1 MLLKFIYVIRNS
13 FLKYIEFG
21 CNILRSPCINMA
33 KGRKGETKMLILSA
47 INPEQALSDDE
58 AELMELDLAAVAAGS
73 TEALERLYNTAKAAV
88 YSYSLSV
95 LRNVQDA
102 EDVLHDCFVN
112 IFTAAA
118 GYRPHG
124 KPMAWIITIAKN
136 LCFARLRQHN
146 RQEQLPDEDWSEM
159 LADNAGLSNEDRLVL
174 RECLGRLSEEENR
187 IVVLHAVAGFKH
199 REIASVTGMPLA
211 TVLSKYRRAIAKLR
225 ENLQ

>member
-1 MLLKFIYVIRNS
+1 MFIYTFDTEGEKGKFEVIYYRYRDMLYMCALGIVKNS
-13 FLKYIEFG
+13 
-21 CNILRSPCINMA
+21 A
-33 KGRKGETKMLILSA
+33 
-47 INPEQALSDDE
+47 
-58 AELMELDLAAVAAGS
+58 
-73 TEALERLYNTAKAAV
+73 
-88 YSYSLSV
+88 
-95 LRNVQDA
+95 DA

>member
-1 MLLKFIYVIRNS
+1 
-13 FLKYIEFG
+13 
-21 CNILRSPCINMA
+21 
-33 KGRKGETKMLILSA
+33 MLILSA

-174 RECLGRLSEEENR
+174 REWQGSSTGRL
-187 IVVLHAVAGFKH
+187 L
-199 REIASVTGMPLA
+199 P
-211 TVLSKYRRAIAKLR
+211 LR
-225 ENLQ
+225 ECRLQPFFQNIAGQSRSSAKTFNNKGEKQP

>member
-1 MLLKFIYVIRNS
+1 
-13 FLKYIEFG
+13 
-21 CNILRSPCINMA
+21 
-33 KGRKGETKMLILSA
+33 MLILSA

-73 TEALERLYNTAKAAV
+73 TEALERLYSTAKAAV

-174 RECLGRLSEEENR
+174 RECLGRVQAQGDCFRYGNAACNR
-187 IVVLHAVAGFKH
+187 SFKISQGN
-199 REIASVTGMPLA
+199 REAPRKPSITKERNNHETQRTGNQGDGQKGIFGGNPRCA
-211 TVLSKYRRAIAKLR
+211 
-225 ENLQ
+225 

>member
-1 MLLKFIYVIRNS
+1 
-13 FLKYIEFG
+13 
-21 CNILRSPCINMA
+21 
-33 KGRKGETKMLILSA
+33 MLILSA

-174 RECLGRLSEEENR
+174 RECRLQPFFQN
-187 IVVLHAVAGFKH
+187 IAGQS
-199 REIASVTGMPLA
+199 RS
-211 TVLSKYRRAIAKLR
+211 SAKTFNNKG
-225 ENLQ
+225 EKQP

>member
-1 MLLKFIYVIRNS
+1 
-13 FLKYIEFG
+13 
-21 CNILRSPCINMA
+21 
-33 KGRKGETKMLILSA
+33 MLILSA

-187 IVVLHAVAGFKH
+187 IVVLHAVAWFTLRLQKTERKSHTHEKEKLSQKH
-199 REIASVTGMPLA
+199 HCGGSRGSVRACRRYRLRHI
-211 TVLSKYRRAIAKLR
+211 SKGKQSRFNRCAGR
-225 ENLQ
+225 

>member
-1 MLLKFIYVIRNS
+1 
-13 FLKYIEFG
+13 
-21 CNILRSPCINMA
+21 
-33 KGRKGETKMLILSA
+33 MLILSA

-159 LADNAGLSNEDRLVL
+159 LADNAGLSNEDR
-174 RECLGRLSEEENR
+174 

>member
-1 MLLKFIYVIRNS
+1 
-13 FLKYIEFG
+13 
-21 CNILRSPCINMA
+21 
-33 KGRKGETKMLILSA
+33 MLILSA

-118 GYRPHG
+118 GYTPARQTHG
-124 KPMAWIITIAKN
+124 MDNHHCEEPL
-136 LCFARLRQHN
+136 LCKAAAAQ
-146 RQEQLPDEDWSEM
+146 ST
-159 LADNAGLSNEDRLVL
+159 GT
-174 RECLGRLSEEENR
+174 
-187 IVVLHAVAGFKH
+187 
-199 REIASVTGMPLA
+199 AS
-211 TVLSKYRRAIAKLR
+211 R
-225 ENLQ
+225 

>member
-1 MLLKFIYVIRNS
+1 
-13 FLKYIEFG
+13 
-21 CNILRSPCINMA
+21 
-33 KGRKGETKMLILSA
+33 MLILSA

-187 IVVLHAVAGFKH
+187 IVVLHAVAGFGNAACNRSFKISQGN
-199 REIASVTGMPLA
+199 REAPRKPSITKERNNHETQRTGNQGDGQKGIFGGNPRCA
-211 TVLSKYRRAIAKLR
+211 
-225 ENLQ
+225 

>member
-1 MLLKFIYVIRNS
+1 MNLGAIF
-13 FLKYIEFG
+13 
-21 CNILRSPCINMA
+21 C
-33 KGRKGETKMLILSA
+33 GRRALTWRKEGILSA

>member
-1 MLLKFIYVIRNS
+1 
-13 FLKYIEFG
+13 
-21 CNILRSPCINMA
+21 
-33 KGRKGETKMLILSA
+33 MLILSA

-136 LCFARLRQHN
+136 LCFARLRRTMPGFQMRTGSFCGN
-146 RQEQLPDEDWSEM
+146 ASAGFPKRRTGSLFFTPWQGSSTGRLLP
-159 LADNAGLSNEDRLVL
+159 L
-174 RECLGRLSEEENR
+174 RECRLQPFFQN
-187 IVVLHAVAGFKH
+187 IAGQS
-199 REIASVTGMPLA
+199 RS
-211 TVLSKYRRAIAKLR
+211 SAKTFNNKG
-225 ENLQ
+225 EKQP

>member
-1 MLLKFIYVIRNS
+1 
-13 FLKYIEFG
+13 
-21 CNILRSPCINMA
+21 
-33 KGRKGETKMLILSA
+33 MLILSA

-159 LADNAGLSNEDRLVL
+159 LAEDRLVL

>member
-1 MLLKFIYVIRNS
+1 
-13 FLKYIEFG
+13 
-21 CNILRSPCINMA
+21 
-33 KGRKGETKMLILSA
+33 MLILSA

-187 IVVLHAVAGFKH
+187 IVVLPWQG
-199 REIASVTGMPLA
+199 SSTGRLLP
-211 TVLSKYRRAIAKLR
+211 LR
-225 ENLQ
+225 ECRLQPFFQNIAGQSRSSAKTFNNKGEKQP

>member
-1 MLLKFIYVIRNS
+1 
-13 FLKYIEFG
+13 
-21 CNILRSPCINMA
+21 
-33 KGRKGETKMLILSA
+33 MLILSA

-199 REIASVTGMPLA
+199 RRLLP
-211 TVLSKYRRAIAKLR
+211 LR
-225 ENLQ
+225 ECRLQPFFQNIAGQSRSSAKTFNNKGEKQP

>member
-1 MLLKFIYVIRNS
+1 
-13 FLKYIEFG
+13 
-21 CNILRSPCINMA
+21 
-33 KGRKGETKMLILSA
+33 MLILSA

-118 GYRPHG
+118 GYRQAFRRG
-124 KPMAWIITIAKN
+124 EQDRCSSRRGRVQAQGD
-136 LCFARLRQHN
+136 CFRYGNAACN
-146 RQEQLPDEDWSEM
+146 RSFKISQG
-159 LADNAGLSNEDRLVL
+159 N
-174 RECLGRLSEEENR
+174 RE
-187 IVVLHAVAGFKH
+187 A
-199 REIASVTGMPLA
+199 P
-211 TVLSKYRRAIAKLR
+211 
-225 ENLQ
+225 

>member
-1 MLLKFIYVIRNS
+1 
-13 FLKYIEFG
+13 
-21 CNILRSPCINMA
+21 
-33 KGRKGETKMLILSA
+33 MLILSA

-159 LADNAGLSNEDRLVL
+159 LADNAGLSNEDRL
-174 RECLGRLSEEENR
+174 SEEENR

>member
-1 MLLKFIYVIRNS
+1 
-13 FLKYIEFG
+13 
-21 CNILRSPCINMA
+21 
-33 KGRKGETKMLILSA
+33 MLILSA

-124 KPMAWIITIAKN
+124 KPMAWILTITRN
-136 LCFARLRQHN
+136 LALSRLRQQS
-146 RQEQLPDEDWSEM
+146 RTEPLTMEDWQDRF
-159 LADNAGLSNEDRLVL
+159 ADRETVSHEDRMA
-174 RECLGRLSEEENR
+174 LSALLAALEDTER
-187 IVVLHAVAGFKH
+187 QIVALHALSGLKH
-199 REIASVTGMPLA
+199 REIAEMMKMPLP
-211 TVLSKYRRAIAKLR
+211 TVLSKYHRAMKKLR
-225 ENLQ
+225 LAWKEAQ

>member
-1 MLLKFIYVIRNS
+1 
-13 FLKYIEFG
+13 
-21 CNILRSPCINMA
+21 
-33 KGRKGETKMLILSA
+33 MLILSA

-174 RECLGRLSEEENR
+174 RECLGRLSEEE
-187 IVVLHAVAGFKH
+187 
-199 REIASVTGMPLA
+199 TGSLFFTPWQGSSTGRL
-211 TVLSKYRRAIAKLR
+211 LPLR
-225 ENLQ
+225 ECRLQPFFQNIAGQSRSSAKTFNNKGEKQP

>member
-1 MLLKFIYVIRNS
+1 
-13 FLKYIEFG
+13 
-21 CNILRSPCINMA
+21 
-33 KGRKGETKMLILSA
+33 MLILSA

-174 RECLGRLSEEENR
+174 RECLGRLSEEDRCSSRRGRVQAQGDCFRYGNAACNR
-187 IVVLHAVAGFKH
+187 SFKISQGN
-199 REIASVTGMPLA
+199 REAPRKPSITKERNNHETQRTGNQGDGQKGIFGGNPRCA
-211 TVLSKYRRAIAKLR
+211 
-225 ENLQ
+225 

>member
-1 MLLKFIYVIRNS
+1 
-13 FLKYIEFG
+13 
-21 CNILRSPCINMA
+21 
-33 KGRKGETKMLILSA
+33 MLILSA

-146 RQEQLPDEDWSEM
+146 RQEQLPGEDWSEM
-159 LADNAGLSNEDRLVL
+159 LADNDGLSNEDRLVL
-174 RECLGRLSEEENR
+174 LECLGRLSEEENR

>member
-1 MLLKFIYVIRNS
+1 
-13 FLKYIEFG
+13 
-21 CNILRSPCINMA
+21 
-33 KGRKGETKMLILSA
+33 MLILSA

-174 RECLGRLSEEENR
+174 RECSADFPKRRTGSLFFTPWQGSSTGRL
-187 IVVLHAVAGFKH
+187 L
-199 REIASVTGMPLA
+199 P
-211 TVLSKYRRAIAKLR
+211 LR
-225 ENLQ
+225 ECRLQPFFQNIAGQSRSSAKTFNNKGEKQP

>member
-1 MLLKFIYVIRNS
+1 
-13 FLKYIEFG
+13 
-21 CNILRSPCINMA
+21 
-33 KGRKGETKMLILSA
+33 MLILSA

-211 TVLSKYRRAIAKLR
+211 TVLSKYRRAIAKLPR
-225 ENLQ
+225 KPSITKERNNHETQRTGNQGDGQKGIFGGNPRCA

>member
-1 MLLKFIYVIRNS
+1 
-13 FLKYIEFG
+13 
-21 CNILRSPCINMA
+21 
-33 KGRKGETKMLILSA
+33 MLILSA

-146 RQEQLPDEDWSEM
+146 RQEQLPMRTGARCWRTMPGFQMRTGSFCG
-159 LADNAGLSNEDRLVL
+159 NASAGFPKRRTGSLFFTPWQGSSTGRLLPL
-174 RECLGRLSEEENR
+174 RECRLQPFFQN
-187 IVVLHAVAGFKH
+187 IAGQS
-199 REIASVTGMPLA
+199 RS
-211 TVLSKYRRAIAKLR
+211 SAKTFNNKG
-225 ENLQ
+225 EKQP

>member
-1 MLLKFIYVIRNS
+1 
-13 FLKYIEFG
+13 
-21 CNILRSPCINMA
+21 
-33 KGRKGETKMLILSA
+33 MLILSA

-136 LCFARLRQHN
+136 LCFARLRQYN

-159 LADNAGLSNEDRLVL
+159 LADNAGLSNEDRLVCGNASAGFPKRRTGSLFFTPWQGSSTGRLLPL
-174 RECLGRLSEEENR
+174 RECRLQPFFQN
-187 IVVLHAVAGFKH
+187 IAGQS
-199 REIASVTGMPLA
+199 RS
-211 TVLSKYRRAIAKLR
+211 SAKTFNNKG
-225 ENLQ
+225 EKQP

>member
-1 MLLKFIYVIRNS
+1 
-13 FLKYIEFG
+13 
-21 CNILRSPCINMA
+21 
-33 KGRKGETKMLILSA
+33 MLILSA

-136 LCFARLRQHN
+136 LALMKLRESG
-146 RQEQLPDEDWSEM
+146 RITPTDPDEQM
-159 LADNAGLSNEDRLVL
+159 LCGIKAEGLSHDERLLLKVA
-174 RECLGRLSEEENR
+174 LGALTPSER
-187 IVVLHAVAGFKH
+187 QVVMLHAVAGLRH
-199 REIASVTGMPLA
+199 REIAAVTDMTLSA
-211 TVLSKYRRAIAKLR
+211 VLSKYSRAIKKLKAAM
-225 ENLQ
+225 EAEI

>member
-1 MLLKFIYVIRNS
+1 MLTMV
-13 FLKYIEFG
+13 FG
-21 CNILRSPCINMA
+21 SAIKTEHEPNERH
-33 KGRKGETKMLILSA
+33 ELSA
-47 INPEQALSDDE
+47 LIERI
-58 AELMELDLAAVAAGS
+58 AEGD
-73 TEALERLYNTAKAAV
+73 KAALGDLYGHTADAV
-88 YSYSLSV
+88 YAYALSV
-95 LRNVQDA
+95 LHSSHDA
-102 EDVLHDCFVN
+102 EDVLHDTF
-112 IFTAAA
+112 IKIYSGAA
-118 GYRPHG
+118 GYTDHG